1 MREEKETLTLEDL
14 QEQHREI
21 AELIGLDGLLKL
33 ADIYG
38 GTSLYIPQVRELK
51 KNRIYKA
58 ILEEYDGTNIKQLS
72 GKYQV
77 SEATVYKILK
87 DKIGKVQI
95 PGQMSFMD
103 FGI

>member
-1 MREEKETLTLEDL
+1 MREEKEALTLEDL

-33 ADIYG
+33 AEAYG

-58 ILEEYDGTNIKQLS
+58 ILGEYDGTNIKQLS

-87 DKIGKVQI
+87 DKIGQVQI
-95 PGQMSFMD
+95 PGQMSFAD

>member
-1 MREEKETLTLEDL
+1 ML
-14 QEQHREI
+14 
-21 AELIGLDGLLKL
+21 
-33 ADIYG
+33 
-38 GTSLYIPQVRELK
+38 ELK

-58 ILEEYDGTNIKQLS
+58 ILEEYDGTNIKQLA

-95 PGQMSFMD
+95 PGQMSIAD
-103 FGI
+103 YGI

>member
-33 ADIYG
+33 ADAYG

-58 ILEEYDGTNIKQLS
+58 ILEEYDGTNIKQLA

-87 DKIGKVQI
+87 DKIGQVQI
-95 PGQMSFMD
+95 PGQMSFAD